1 MLFEKRGGAEWIF
14 VFLGNPGPRYEGTR
28 HNAGFMVGEVFAK
41 RLGLRINRAR
51 WRALTCTAELAGK
64 KVLFMFPQTLM
75 NHSGEAVG
83 PAAKFY
89 KLPPERVLVFSDEM
103 ALPPGSVRVRPSG
116 SAGGH
121 NGLKSVIAALGSE
134 NFPRI
139 RLGVGE
145 PPHPDYD
152 TADWVLGAPKGK
164 DAELFAQAAERAADA
179 AECYISEGP
188 ERAMNKYNRKAQ

>member
-75 NHSGEAVG
+75 NLSGEAVG

-121 NGLKSVIAALGSE
+121 NGLKSGIAALGSE

-139 RLGVGE
+139 RRGGGE

>member
-75 NHSGEAVG
+75 NLSGEAVG

-188 ERAMNKYNRKAQ
+188 ERAMNKYNRQAQ

>member
-1 MLFEKRGGAEWIF
+1 MLFGARGGASWIL
-14 VFLGNPGPRYEGTR
+14 VFLGNPGPKYAGTR

-75 NHSGEAVG
+75 NLSGEAVG

-188 ERAMNKYNRKAQ
+188 ERAMSRYNRKA

>member
-14 VFLGNPGPRYEGTR
+14 VFLGNSGPRYEGTR

-75 NHSGEAVG
+75 NLSGEAVG

-145 PPHPDYD
+145 PPHPDYE

>member
-14 VFLGNPGPRYEGTR
+14 VFLGNSGPRYEGTR

-75 NHSGEAVG
+75 NLSGEAVG

-103 ALPPGSVRVRPSG
+103 ALPPGSMRVRPSG

-145 PPHPDYD
+145 PPHPDYE

>member
-75 NHSGEAVG
+75 NLSGEAVG

-152 TADWVLGAPKGK
+152 IADWVLGAPKGK

>member
-75 NHSGEAVG
+75 NLSGEAVG

-164 DAELFAQAAERAADA
+164 DAEIFAQAAERAADA

>member
-64 KVLFMFPQTLM
+64 KVLFMLPQTLM
-75 NHSGEAVG
+75 NLSGEAVG

>member
-14 VFLGNPGPRYEGTR
+14 VFLGNSGPRYEGTR

-75 NHSGEAVG
+75 NLSGEAVG

>member
-1 MLFEKRGGAEWIF
+1 MLFEKHGGAEWIF

-75 NHSGEAVG
+75 NLSGEAVG

-103 ALPPGSVRVRPSG
+103 ALPPGSVRGRPSG

>member
-75 NHSGEAVG
+75 NLSGEAVG

-188 ERAMNKYNRKAQ
+188 ERAVNKYNRKAQ

>member
-75 NHSGEAVG
+75 NLSGEAVG

-121 NGLKSVIAALGSE
+121 NGRKSVIAALGSE

>member
-41 RLGLRINRAR
+41 TLGLRINRAR
-51 WRALTCTAELAGK
+51 WRALTCTAERAGK

-75 NHSGEAVG
+75 NLSGEAVG

>member
-75 NHSGEAVG
+75 NLSGEAVG

-121 NGLKSVIAALGSE
+121 NGLKSFIAALGSE

>member
-75 NHSGEAVG
+75 NLSGEAVG

-89 KLPPERVLVFSDEM
+89 KLPPERGLVFSDEM

>member
-1 MLFEKRGGAEWIF
+1 MLLEKRGGAEWIF

-75 NHSGEAVG
+75 NLSGEAVG

-188 ERAMNKYNRKAQ
+188 ERAMNKNNRKAQ